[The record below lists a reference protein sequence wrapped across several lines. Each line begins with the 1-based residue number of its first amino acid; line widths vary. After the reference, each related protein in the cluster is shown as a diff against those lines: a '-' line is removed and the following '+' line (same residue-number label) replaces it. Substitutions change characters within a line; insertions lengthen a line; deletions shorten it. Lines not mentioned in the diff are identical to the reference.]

1 MKNSSFKEWIKK
13 PRGIGL
19 ILLYVLTLLFI
30 TLSIVLLFIESES
43 VIFECIKYL
52 SFALAATSL
61 AYSVYTIIIYA
72 PHLKS
77 KIEERLKRNA
87 ILSNLLED
95 YTYKTA
101 IFSIF
106 SVIIT
111 IAFATTNLVG
121 AIRYKRVW
129 YGAIA
134 GYYFLLLLFRG
145 GILLANRM
153 CSKRQVGVAYEK
165 SKLKIYLSG
174 GILLILIEFA
184 MAAIITNLMLSSNPN
199 QKGEIMTIATAA
211 YTFYKIIMA
220 IINLVKAKKSQ
231 NLITQA
237 LRNIN
242 LADACMSL
250 VSLTV
255 LMLST
260 FGGDNELIII
270 KATTGFA
277 VCAFIIVLSI
287 MMIVKASKGLKNLKG
302 VNEDEG
308 QQ

>member
-1 MKNSSFKEWIKK
+1 MKYSSFKEWIKK

-19 ILLYVLTLLFI
+19 ILLYIFTAIFI
-30 TLSIVLLFIESES
+30 ALSVVLLFIDNGSR
-43 VIFECIKYL
+43 VIDAIKYP
-52 SFALAATSL
+52 SFALAAVTL
-61 AYSVYTIIIYA
+61 AYSIYTIIIYA
-72 PHLKS
+72 PHLKNKVENS
-77 KIEERLKRNA
+77 LKKNA
-87 ILSNLLED
+87 VLSNLLED

-101 IFSIF
+101 IFAIF

-121 AIRYKRVW
+121 AVKYKRVW

-145 GILLANRM
+145 GILVANRL
-153 CSKRQVGVAYEK
+153 CSKHLKGVSYEK
-165 SKLKIYLSG
+165 SKLMIYLIG
-174 GILLILIEFA
+174 GVFLILIEFA
-184 MAAIITNLMLSSNPN
+184 MAAIITNLMLSNNAN

-211 YTFYKIIMA
+211 YTFYKITMA
-220 IINLVKAKKSQ
+220 IINLVKARKSQ
-231 NLITQA
+231 NPITQA

-260 FGGDNELIII
+260 FGGENELIYI
-270 KATTGFA
+270 KETTGFA
-277 VCAFIIVLSI
+277 VCTFIIVLAI
-287 MMIVKASKGLKNLKG
+287 IMIVRASKGLKKLKG
-302 VNEDEG
+302 VKENEG